1 METKEKVERKA
12 NEKTTLTKAE
22 LWLLR
27 IAAATG
33 VVGMLSHAG
42 DLISKFF

>member
-1 METKEKVERKA
+1 MNKIAEKADER
-12 NEKTTLTKAE
+12 TTLRKGE

-33 VVGMLSHAG
+33 VASFISHIG
-42 DLISKFF
+42 DLISKIS